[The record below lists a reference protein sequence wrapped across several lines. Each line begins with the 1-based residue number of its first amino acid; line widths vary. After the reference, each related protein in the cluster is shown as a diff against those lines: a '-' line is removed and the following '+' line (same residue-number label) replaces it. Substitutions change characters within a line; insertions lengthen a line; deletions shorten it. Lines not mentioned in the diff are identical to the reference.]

1 MPVPVRTLFAHIV
14 DYAGTFPPASLAVD
28 DAVSA
33 YARER
38 AGPDAWLLG
47 RFVVGAQSLDAVED
61 AVRGAFHGEWALSVI
76 AGPDARAALA
86 RVNAF
91 NARWAGR
98 ASIASVEFAPA
109 PPAEIA
115 GLMRLT
121 GDTTEA
127 FFETPLDA
135 DLEARLDAIS
145 AAGGAA
151 KVRTGG
157 TTPAAIP
164 SPAALA
170 DFLFECAQRGLPF
183 KATAG
188 LHHAVRSCYPLT
200 YERDSSTAVMHGFLN
215 ALAAA
220 AMARRGRISSGPR
233 RSARRTIG
241 NGIDGTRHAFTI
253 LRRRGVSSVRSARA
267 RFANRPMSWRAS
279 PGVDLKVGTTNV
291 MAALNET
298 HDPARRSWVESAN
311 SATTDFP
318 IQNLPLGV
326 FRAAG
331 GAGAPT
337 IGVAIG
343 DQILDLRKSAEL
355 GLLNGLPEALRAA
368 ATDSTLNRLMAR
380 GHRGHVEAAAACQQN
395 ACGRQPRCRPARACP
410 VGRCRT

>member
-1 MPVPVRTLFAHIV
+1 MPARFRRRAWPWLTRCRPTRASGAGRTRGCW
-14 DYAGTFPPASLAVD
+14 AGSCCRP
-28 DAVSA
+28 
-33 YARER
+33 
-38 AGPDAWLLG
+38 
-47 RFVVGAQSLDAVED
+47 QSLDAVED
-61 AVRGAFHGEWALSVI
+61 AAWSASPGEWHLSVI

-98 ASIASVEFAPA
+98 ASDRVGGVCAGAAGRHRRPDASR
-109 PPAEIA
+109 
-115 GLMRLT
+115 RLT
-121 GDTTEA
+121 ATEA
-127 FFETPLDA
+127 FFETPIDA
-135 DLEARLDAIS
+135 DLQARLDAIS

-220 AMARRGRISSGPR
+220 AMAKAGASRADLVEALVEPSATVLMETARLHDPDATRRFF
-233 RSARRTIG
+233 RSFGSCSFREPADELARTATWCDVDPSTRRTI
-241 NGIDGTRHAFTI
+241 
-253 LRRRGVSSVRSARA
+253 RRGAAGSRRA
-267 RFANRPMSWRAS
+267 N
-279 PGVDLKVGTTNV
+279 T
-291 MAALNET
+291 
-298 HDPARRSWVESAN
+298 
-311 SATTDFP
+311 ATTDFP

-368 ATDSTLNRLMAR
+368 ATRFDVEPVDGAR
-380 GHRGHVEAAAACQQN
+380 
-395 ACGRQPRCRPARACP
+395 P
-410 VGRCRT
+410 